1 MSKKT
6 EKPAEKTVSNADEK
20 PKRLSKAGEFM
31 RKYPNGIGTIVD
43 MKAVM
48 K

>member
-6 EKPAEKTVSNADEK
+6 VKPVEKTISDADEK

-31 RKYPNGIGTIVD
+31 RKYPNGVGEILD
-43 MKAVM
+43 MRAVM